1 MGALAFQCSAYHI
14 TLGGAFGCLAHD
26 HLQPASAGLFL
37 EPVSST
43 SLFVV
48 ARVFNAER
56 VETNELCLGQT
67 CVTEE
72 QFNSVFSNQ
81 PAAVGAPSV
90 GNTNEAPNNRP
101 ASGGSPDTDTATS
114 TTPAE
119 ATSTPEAA
127 NDNPQPQG
135 AEQSSDGNEPAD
147 DAPSATEPEV
157 EDATD
162 QQPAWSEQP
171 IEPPE
176 LEPANDNSPV
186 EPLSATRTE

>member
-1 MGALAFQCSAYHI
+1 MFLSKSNACWAKHLPCSKRSPFFSGGTDGSTRAPSDFIQSNGRRRRSVI
-14 TLGGAFGCLAHD
+14 TNH
-26 HLQPASAGLFL
+26 
-37 EPVSST
+37 SS
-43 SLFVV
+43 
-48 ARVFNAER
+48 
-56 VETNELCLGQT
+56 
-67 CVTEE
+67 
-72 QFNSVFSNQ
+72 
-81 PAAVGAPSV
+81 PDAPSV
-90 GNTNEAPNNRP
+90 G
-101 ASGGSPDTDTATS
+101 
-114 TTPAE
+114 
-119 ATSTPEAA
+119 
-127 NDNPQPQG
+127 NPQPQG